1 MSFIDAASLSRT
13 EKYVLVYV
21 FSLLSFG
28 VSMSWINLQWFN
40 GVYCI
45 EDGFIETLTVLALL
59 LIAFL
64 TGKYA
69 IKLSRKRNWMFSVV
83 MIFLC
88 LFSVFAAGEEISWGQ
103 RIFEIESSDFF
114 QKNNAQGET
123 NLHNL
128 VVGGVKVN
136 KLLFSQL
143 FTVGAAVYLLV
154 LPFLYR
160 KNKGFQAF
168 IDRCGIPVPRWYQ
181 SGAVVLVSLFTLICN
196 GRSSELQEFG
206 AVSVFFLIIFNPL
219 NRYLYRHEE
228 DPELS

>member
-1 MSFIDAASLSRT
+1 MSLIDAGSVSRT
-13 EKYVLVYV
+13 EKYVLGYV
-21 FSLLSFG
+21 FALLSFG
-28 VSMSWINLQWFN
+28 VTMSWIDLSWFN

-69 IKLSRKRNWMFSVV
+69 LKLSPKRNWMFSVV

-103 RIFEIESSDFF
+103 RIFNIESSDFF

-143 FTVGAAVYLLV
+143 FTVGAALYLLA
-154 LPFLYR
+154 LPYFYR
-160 KNKGFQAF
+160 KNAGFQKF
-168 IDRCGIPVPRWYQ
+168 IDRSGIPVPRWYQ
-181 SGAVVLVSLFTLICN
+181 SAAVVIVSLFTLICN

-206 AVSVFFLIIFNPL
+206 AVSVFFLIIYNPL
-219 NRYLYRHEE
+219 NRYVYHKEGGA
-228 DPELS
+228 